1 MKVGFKIII
10 NLLICTYSFSLF
22 AQNET
27 NIYVS
32 AHQDDWQLFMN
43 PNAFNSVKNSNNKV
57 VFIHTTAGDA
67 GVGMGNDNF
76 YLAREKGSLRAIRF
90 MSSAFNSGVGSGT
103 NMNETKVTING
114 HTILKYI
121 DGNTVAYFLRLPDG
135 NFDGSGYALH
145 DYKSLEKLYNGSISN
160 ISAIDSSTTY
170 NSLAD
175 LQETLRSI
183 VVLESANLKNVKFNL
198 ADDDSSINP
207 KDHSD
212 HLNSSL
218 IMQDIANTIGDITI
232 NLYTDYSISSKAQNL
247 FGRDYRI
254 SAGTWGAT
262 ASGLSDNFH
271 SSTWDSDHNDYLGK
285 QYYRT
290 IKISNYSRNEIDSPN
305 SGANDN
311 IFIRYFLGCKS
322 LFTKVVNR
330 FSIHS

>member
-1 MKVGFKIII
+1 MKIAFKVTI

-27 NIYVS
+27 GFYVS
-32 AHQDDWQLFMN
+32 AHPDDWQLFMN
-43 PNAFNSVKNSNNKV
+43 PNAYNSVKNSDKKV

-67 GVGMGNDNF
+67 GSGTGNNNYF
-76 YLAREKGSLRAIRF
+76 LAREEGSLRAIRF
-90 MSSAFNSGVGSGT
+90 MSSTFTSEDESGT
-103 NMNETKVTING
+103 NMKEIYVAING
-114 HTILKYI
+114 HTILKYV
-121 DGNTVAYFLRLPDG
+121 DGSTVAYFLRLPDG
-135 NFDGSGYALH
+135 QFDGSGYELH
-145 DYKSLEKLYNGSISN
+145 DFKSMEKLKNGSISN
-160 ISAIDSSTTY
+160 IPAIDGSTTY
-170 NSLAD
+170 NSWDD

-183 VVLESANLKNVKFNL
+183 VVLESDNLKNVKFNL

-218 IMQDIANTIGDITI
+218 IMQDIANNIGGITI
-232 NLYTDYSISSKAQNL
+232 NLYTDYSTDAKEQNV
-247 FGRDYRI
+247 FSHDYLV

-271 SSTWDSDHNDYLGK
+271 SSTWETGHTDYLGK

-290 IKISNYSRNEIDSPN
+290 IKSSNSSRNESDDPN

-311 IFIRYFLGCKS
+311 IFIRYILGCKS
-322 LFTKVVNR
+322 FFTMFENR
-330 FSIHS
+330 F